1 MYRRELWSFFFLSL
15 EYVQKIFTINM
26 TRQVITNSNL
36 GLPLKLFF
44 CLPITADDFLPP
56 KIYCK
61 NIIKN
66 NMNVAFLNFFWPK
79 LPRLI
84 EYKKFP

>member
-1 MYRRELWSFFFLSL
+1 
-15 EYVQKIFTINM
+15 M

-44 CLPITADDFLPP
+44 CLLITTDDFLSL

-61 NIIKN
+61 NIEKN
-66 NMNVAFLNFFWPK
+66 IMNVAFLYFFW
-79 LPRLI
+79 PRLI